1 MESELSSCVRYKV
14 LEFLI
19 QSAQRLEVRPIVKYS
34 ALSLFA
40 DRFYPSL
47 TRFRQTSDKEN
58 WLLKPM
64 RDSNLQLFTLISLWI
79 SSKIHESRAIS
90 VKGLKSL
97 GDEFIKEQQFMIRDF
112 LEGVIDFNIGTSNI
126 AFVILEKH
134 LIQFKGIAIVGEL
147 LNFEACMDIM
157 DLLYEEQEL
166 STLYY
171 NPESLSAA
179 ILVVAYV
186 ITVPKQKWEFP
197 VLPWVKFISSCKEED
212 VVEIVGNILKH
223 VVGGRTLSF

>member
-19 QSAQRLEVRPIVKYS
+19 QSAQ
-34 ALSLFA
+34 
-40 DRFYPSL
+40 
-47 TRFRQTSDKEN
+47 
-58 WLLKPM
+58 
-64 RDSNLQLFTLISLWI
+64 
-79 SSKIHESRAIS
+79 IHESRAIS

-112 LEGVIDFNIGTSNI
+112 LEGELLFMQVIDFNIGTSNI